1 MHCWLQSSHRIPK
14 LCRLCWLCAL
24 MAQTASDSP
33 GCAPCMTAGLK
44 NDLSSHANQGG
55 LIKARG
61 ADAGGQCCVCF
72 NGMKNNWLLRD
83 LD

>member
-1 MHCWLQSSHRIPK
+1 MHCWLQSSHRIAR

-33 GCAPCMTAGLK
+33 GCAPCMTAVPR
-44 NDLSSHANQGG
+44 NYLSPRANQGG
-55 LIKARG
+55 LIKACV
-61 ADAGGQCCVCF
+61 AEAEGQCCVCF